1 MICLSIN
8 CLLSGNILKSKKKA
22 MERYRQ
28 IVGTLNWFLFLV
40 VAFTLSFSPAILR
53 VVWTIWL
60 ISWFLELRFLDK
72 KNFTFSKYQIPAFIF
87 LVYFIW
93 QCVSFLW
100 TIDRVTAGVVLERQ
114 VSFFFLPIV
123 MMFGVNGNYD
133 IKKSIFSFILGSA
146 IISIFYIVSV
156 FVLSNYSS
164 ILKSGYSQFLENI
177 RFDLFFKYFPSYF
190 GHIRHHAFFSNVLII
205 ASIFL
210 IFIYNDI
217 RNLVGKKTAFV
228 LTFLYLTINSLFF
241 VYLTDSRGSIVAIL
255 VVMFVGTLRFFYKK
269 KKWIILSLST
279 IVVTVSI
286 ISFFYFHPRM
296 KEINLDRLI
305 NLEQVENNDD
315 ARLKIWS
322 TALRHVDE
330 YLFVG
335 KGVGSSKSFLEQ
347 KNKEDNIF
355 DEKFIERRFHSH
367 NQYIETTI
375 ELGLFALILFV
386 SAFVLQ
392 VYFSKQRI
400 KQVGLFVTIALAVK
414 CLFDSIFRSDDVV
427 ILLCFICLI
436 VYWSNTYK
444 PQKNM

>member
-1 MICLSIN
+1 
-8 CLLSGNILKSKKKA
+8 

-28 IVGTLNWFLFLV
+28 IVGKLNWILFLV
-40 VAFTLSFSPAILR
+40 VAFTMSFSPAILR

-114 VSFFFLPIV
+114 ISFLFLPIV

-146 IISIFYIVSV
+146 IISLFYIIGV
-156 FVLSNYSS
+156 FILSNYSS
-164 ILKSGYSQFLENI
+164 ILKSDYSQFLENI

-190 GHIRHHAFFSNVLII
+190 EHIRHHAFFSNVLII
-205 ASIFL
+205 ASISL

-217 RNLVGKKTAFV
+217 RTLAGKKMTFI

-241 VYLTDSRGSIVAIL
+241 VYLTDSRGSMMAIL
-255 VVMFVGTLRFFYKK
+255 VIMFVGVLRFFYKK

-279 IVVTVSI
+279 IIAISTI
-286 ISFFYFHPRM
+286 ISLFYFHPRM
-296 KEINLDRLI
+296 KEINLERLI
-305 NLEQVENNDD
+305 NLEQVDNKDD

-322 TALRHVDE
+322 TALKHVDE
-330 YLFVG
+330 YIFVG

-355 DEKFIERRFHSH
+355 DKKFIERRFHSH
-367 NQYIETTI
+367 NQYIETTV
-375 ELGLFALILFV
+375 ELGLFALILFI

-392 VYFSKQRI
+392 VHFSKSR
-400 KQVGLFVTIALAVK
+400 VNGLVFYVTVVLAVK
-414 CLFDSIFRSDDVV
+414 SLFDSMFRSDDVV
-427 ILLCFICLI
+427 ILWCFICLI
-436 VYWSNTYK
+436 VYWSNIYK
-444 PQKNM
+444 VQKNM